1 MQEPSDLHPRV
12 FFLMELRDYQDEIV
26 QKNLQA
32 MERGVTSTLNGLFT
46 GAGKTVIFV
55 TLADRIEG
63 RTLIICPMRELV
75 WQAIEKVREI
85 TDTDP
90 DVEMANYHAEEDWPS
105 KVIVASKQTLL
116 SRRGGEPRY
125 KKFRHFQLV
134 IVDEAHMMCSEPVV
148 EMLKYFQ
155 NDGAMVAGFTATPFR
170 MDGRGLLCSSMK
182 NPSVTT
188 TCDGQSTTDTPAHPC
203 AE

>member
-1 MQEPSDLHPRV
+1 MN
-12 FFLMELRDYQDEIV
+12 LRDYQTEIV
-26 QKNLQA
+26 NKNLQA
-32 MERGVTSTLNGLFT
+32 MEAGVTSTLNGLWT

-55 TLADRIEG
+55 SLADKIEG

-75 WQAIEKVREI
+75 WQSIEKVREI

-90 DVEMANYHAEEDWPS
+90 DVEMAGFHAEEDWPS

-134 IVDEAHMMCSEPVV
+134 IVDEAHLMCSEPVV

-155 NDGAMVAGFTATPFR
+155 HDGAMVAGFTATPFR
-170 MDGRGLLCSSMK
+170 MDGRGLLCSSM
-182 NPSVTT
+182 NDQSVTT
-188 TCDGQSTTDTPAHPC
+188 TFGGPSTTGGQCPPSAG
-203 AE
+203 

>member
-1 MQEPSDLHPRV
+1 MQ
-12 FFLMELRDYQDEIV
+12 LRDYQSEIV
-26 QKNLQA
+26 AKNLQA
-32 MERGVTSTLNGLFT
+32 MASGVSSTLNGLFT

-55 TLADRIEG
+55 SLADRIEG

-75 WQAIEKVREI
+75 WQAIGKVREI
-85 TDTDP
+85 TDSDP
-90 DVEMANYHAEEDWPS
+90 DVEMANFHAEEDWPS

-134 IVDEAHMMCSEPVV
+134 IVDEAHMMCSAPVV
-148 EMLKYFQ
+148 EMLRYFQ

-170 MDGRGLLCSSMK
+170 MDGRGLLCSSTN
-182 NPSVTT
+182 NPFATT
-188 TCDGQSTTDTPAHPC
+188 TCDGPSTTDGPC
-203 AE
+203 PPSVA

>member
-1 MQEPSDLHPRV
+1 
-12 FFLMELRDYQDEIV
+12 MELRDYQDEIV
-26 QKNLQA
+26 TANLQA

-55 TLADRIEG
+55 TLAARIMG

-85 TDTDP
+85 TDQDP
-90 DVEMANYHAEEDWPS
+90 DVEMANFHAEEDWPS

-125 KKFRHFQLV
+125 KRFRDFQLV
-134 IVDEAHMMCSEPVV
+134 IVDEAHLMCSEPVV

-170 MDGRGLLCSSMK
+170 MDGRGLLCSSTK
-182 NPSVTT
+182 SPCVTT
-188 TCDGQSTTDTPAHPC
+188 TCDGPSTTDGPC
-203 AE
+203 PPSVASPRLPPWISAE